1 MAIVWNN
8 GSLQCQGG
16 ADSTLGWAC
25 RTWPK

>member
-8 GSLQCQGG
+8 GSLQCRGG
-16 ADSTLGWAC
+16 ADSTLGWTC